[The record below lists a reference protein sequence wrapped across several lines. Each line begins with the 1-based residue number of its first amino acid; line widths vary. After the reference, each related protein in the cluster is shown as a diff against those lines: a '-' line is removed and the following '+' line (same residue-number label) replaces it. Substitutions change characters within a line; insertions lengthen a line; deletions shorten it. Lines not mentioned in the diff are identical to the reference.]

1 MKQVHEVLKKSKE
14 SAPQS
19 KPTKETEGRA
29 ASKLL
34 YDVKKS
40 SANFRN
46 KEDEHQPGLPGLST
60 LPGGMLGSQVRTTD
74 ARQADNV
81 ELLISFCEHAVPV
94 KPEELRNSFRI
105 FTDSIGQS
113 WKCFM
118 PLTCDHAVVINGTII
133 SCRVRSREIQAIQAG
148 GE

>member
-1 MKQVHEVLKKSKE
+1 MNQVHEVFKESKE

-19 KPTKETEGRA
+19 EPTKETEGRA
-29 ASKLL
+29 ASQLL
-34 YDVKKS
+34 YDVKKV

-74 ARQADNV
+74 TGQADNV

-94 KPEELRNSFRI
+94 KPEELRTSFRI
-105 FTDSIGQS
+105 FKDAIGQC
-113 WKCFM
+113 WRCFM
-118 PLTCDHAVVINGTII
+118 PLTCDHAIVIDGTMQ
-133 SCRVRSREIQAIQAG
+133 SCRVRSREIHAILAG